1 MAAHTYENAYKLIR
15 DVRVELNEFS
25 ANLWTGSDTSGKFD
39 NTYIIDKINAAQ
51 ARIYALMMKTEAKE
65 IFQTSTTIVGSSS
78 VYTLPADFGKVI
90 QFEDPDGLKVFPSNA
105 KVLPRP
111 GETGS
116 DRLYYRK
123 GNTFVLNKSGV
134 SDTYTL
140 KYYKRPRRLTWG
152 VAAASSGL
160 NDLRLADTDITNRT
174 DDYYNGFIVDNYTQA
189 KSGTISDYAGSTR
202 SATTGG
208 SITWAASTD
217 YYGTVSDLPFETH
230 IHIAPLA
237 VILVKAAHPA
247 AQERPTKAE
256 MDLWASMFLET
267 MVAFTNQP
275 EDVPIEEVFCDF
287 DPTFGVGSGYSIPG
301 QGYVVY

>member
-15 DVRVELNEFS
+15 DVRVDLNEYS

-39 NTYIIDKINAAQ
+39 NTYIIDKINLAQ
-51 ARIYALMMKTEAKE
+51 ARIYALMMKTEAKD
-65 IFQTSTTIVGSSS
+65 IFQTSASITGVSSA
-78 VYTLPADFGKVI
+78 YTLPADFGKLI
-90 QFEDPDGLKVFPSNA
+90 QFEDDHGDTVFPSSA
-105 KVLPRP
+105 KILPRT

-123 GNTFVLNKSGV
+123 GNTLVLNKSGV
-134 SDTYTL
+134 TATYTL

-152 VAAASSGL
+152 VAATSSGL
-160 NDLRLADTDITNRT
+160 NSLYMADTEVTNRVA
-174 DDYYNGFIVDNYTQA
+174 DYYNGFIVDNYTQG
-189 KSGTISDYAGSTR
+189 KSGTISDYSGSTR
-202 SATTGG
+202 IATTDGT
-208 SITWAASTD
+208 ITWAASTD

-237 VILVKAAHPA
+237 VILVKASHPA

-256 MDLWASMFLET
+256 MDLWAGMFLET

-275 EDVPIEEVFCDF
+275 EDVPIETVFCDF
-287 DPTFGVGSGYSIPG
+287 DTSAGFSGYDVPG
-301 QGYVVY
+301 QGYLIR